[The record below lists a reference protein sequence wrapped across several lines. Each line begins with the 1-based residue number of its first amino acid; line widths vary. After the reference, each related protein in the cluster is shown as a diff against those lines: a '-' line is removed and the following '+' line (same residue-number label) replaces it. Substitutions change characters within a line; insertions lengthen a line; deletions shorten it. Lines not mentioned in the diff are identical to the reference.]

1 MSRRHSCSH
10 RQPIAPLRCR
20 LWINAVDVARQDGFS
35 QSHVVFREGQRAP
48 NYGASILSST
58 NGGSSVS
65 SSMSAL
71 LFGSS
76 VGESDMSGS
85 FQSGYDYSGSGDSGS
100 GVDRSDHYAGHS
112 GYHHHSDHYGG
123 HSGHYH
129 EEKCCPLV
137 VDTLCVAALLGAI
150 AGATFLLS
158 RTFQIELCNLAGQG
172 INNCVGRRR
181 RRRALVGHKVRL
193 LQMFEGKLSH
203 TFDTISS

>member
-1 MSRRHSCSH
+1 MAVTTDSL
-10 RQPIAPLRCR
+10 APLRCR
-20 LWINAVDVARQDGFS
+20 LSINAVDVARQDGFS
-35 QSHVVFREGQRAP
+35 QSHVVFREGQRAQI
-48 NYGASILSST
+48 YGPSILSCT

-71 LFGSS
+71 LERLFASS

-85 FQSGYDYSGSGDSGS
+85 FQSGYDYSGPGDSGS
-100 GVDRSDHYAGHS
+100 GVDRSDHYGGHS

-137 VDTLCVAALLGAI
+137 VDTLCVVALLGAI
-150 AGATFLLS
+150 AGATFLLT

-172 INNCVGRRR
+172 IDNCVRRRR

-193 LQMFEGKLSH
+193 LQMLEGKLSH